1 MVASYNDVTTN
12 IIEKHAEAAN
22 SMKRY
27 TRDGE
32 GRFKEVEIR
41 DWRLE
46 NGFELFQRGF
56 GIRESDS
63 LHAEF
68 FARFDIFRHIVHEHR
83 FFWLDL

>member
-1 MVASYNDVTTN
+1 
-12 IIEKHAEAAN
+12 
-22 SMKRY
+22 MKRY

-83 FFWLDL
+83 FFWLDTRFFGDSKDYGEDVTSKLKDA